1 MLVKELI
8 NRLKQVDGN
17 NEVVIVDNYNNLF
30 SKIEVLIAKNEQDKT
45 KELIVIDVDF

>member
-1 MLVKELI
+1 MLVKDLI
-8 NRLKQVDGN
+8 NKLKQVNEN

-30 SKIEVLIAKNEQDKT
+30 SKIEVLIAKNERDKI

>member
-8 NRLKQVDGN
+8 NKLKQVNGN
-17 NEVVIVDNYNNLF
+17 NEVVIVDNYNNMF
-30 SKIEVLIAKNEQDKT
+30 SKIEVLIARNEQDKT

>member
-1 MLVKELI
+1 MLVKDLI
-8 NRLKQVDGN
+8 NKLKQVNEN

-30 SKIEVLIAKNEQDKT
+30 SKIEILIAKNERDKT

>member
-8 NRLKQVDGN
+8 NKLKQVNGN
-17 NEVVIVDNYNNLF
+17 NEVVIVVIINNMF
-30 SKIEVLIAKNEQDKT
+30 SKIEVLIARNERDKT

>member
-1 MLVKELI
+1 MLVKDLI
-8 NRLKQVDGN
+8 NKLKQVNEN

-30 SKIEVLIAKNEQDKT
+30 SKIEILIAENERDKT

>member
-8 NRLKQVDGN
+8 NKLKQVNGN
-17 NEVVIVDNYNNLF
+17 NEVVIIDNYNNMF
-30 SKIEVLIAKNEQDKT
+30 SKIEVLIARNERDKT

>member
-30 SKIEVLIAKNEQDKT
+30 SKIEVLIAKNERDKT
-45 KELIVIDVDF
+45 KELIVIDVNF

>member
-8 NRLKQVDGN
+8 NKLKQVDGN
-17 NEVVIVDNYNNLF
+17 NEVVIVDNYNNMF
-30 SKIEVLIAKNEQDKT
+30 SQIEVLIARNKRDKT

>member
-8 NRLKQVDGN
+8 NKLKQVNGN
-17 NEVVIVDNYNNLF
+17 NEVVIVDNYNNMF
-30 SKIEVLIAKNEQDKT
+30 SKIEVLIAGNERDKT

>member
-8 NRLKQVDGN
+8 NRLKQVNGN
-17 NEVVIVDNYNNLF
+17 NEIVIVDNYNNMF
-30 SKIEVLIAKNEQDKT
+30 SKIEVLIAKNERDKT

>member
-1 MLVKELI
+1 MLVKDLI
-8 NRLKQVDGN
+8 NKLKQVNEN

-30 SKIEVLIAKNEQDKT
+30 LKIEILIAKNERDKT

>member
-1 MLVKELI
+1 MLVKDLI
-8 NRLKQVDGN
+8 NKLKQVNEN

-30 SKIEVLIAKNEQDKT
+30 SKIEVLIAKNGKDKT

>member
-8 NRLKQVDGN
+8 NKLKQVNGN
-17 NEVVIVDNYNNLF
+17 NEVVIVDNYNNMF
-30 SKIEVLIAKNEQDKT
+30 SKIEVLIARNERDKT